1 MAEVACGRGG
11 TVLGGDSS
19 PVAAGREPAW
29 PVEQHVIKG
38 NALVQA
44 ALLLFMHTGPRA
56 TGTCHPRSGKVF
68 PQVLKTYKLR
78 KRASLLPVLF
88 PHVYV

>member
-1 MAEVACGRGG
+1 M
-11 TVLGGDSS
+11 LGGDSS

-44 ALLLFMHTGPRA
+44 ALSFSLCTLDHGPQERA
-56 TGTCHPRSGKVF
+56 IHVQGRSS
-68 PQVLKTYKLR
+68 LK
-78 KRASLLPVLF
+78 S
-88 PHVYV
+88 